1 MVISNVEIKKKTGIL
16 QSRFGILCYVI
27 VRAGHW
33 WIVCVNVLHGYRPK
47 NRGIDIGSEG
57 S

>member
-33 WIVCVNVLHGYRPK
+33 WQLFALTCYMARPK